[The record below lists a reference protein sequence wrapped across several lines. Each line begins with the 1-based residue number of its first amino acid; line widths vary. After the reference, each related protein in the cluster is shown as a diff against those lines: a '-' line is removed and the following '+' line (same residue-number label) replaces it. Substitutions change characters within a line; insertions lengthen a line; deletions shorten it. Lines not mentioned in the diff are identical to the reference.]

1 MDTLAAFAMGMAN
14 KDKELMVFDWD
25 KAANIIKDRKPHLV
39 VAGLAEDMEYT
50 SGVIYENGKVLS
62 GNETYTYLS
71 STWAIPTLVIDN
83 HEEIECYK
91 MKSGTPNWDSDTY
104 WPQSSLDILNS

>member
-25 KAANIIKDRKPHLV
+25 KAANIIKDRKPRLA
-39 VAGLAEDMEYT
+39 VAGLAGDMEYT

-62 GNETYTYLS
+62 RNETYTYLS

-83 HEEIECYK
+83 REEIECYK

>member
-1 MDTLAAFAMGMAN
+1 MDTLAAFAMAIAN

-25 KAANIIKDRKPHLV
+25 KAANIIKERKPHSV

-62 GNETYTYLS
+62 RNETYTYLS

>member
-1 MDTLAAFAMGMAN
+1 
-14 KDKELMVFDWD
+14 
-25 KAANIIKDRKPHLV
+25 
-39 VAGLAEDMEYT
+39 MEHT
-50 SGVIYENGKVLS
+50 GGVIYENGKVLS

-83 HEEIECYK
+83 HEYIKCYK

-104 WPQSSLDILNS
+104 WYQSSLYILNS

>member
-14 KDKELMVFDWD
+14 KNKELMVFDWD

-39 VAGLAEDMEYT
+39 VAGLAGDMEYT
-50 SGVIYENGKVLS
+50 SGVIYKNGKVLS
-62 GNETYTYLS
+62 RNETYTYLS

-83 HEEIECYK
+83 REEIECYK

>member
-25 KAANIIKDRKPHLV
+25 KAANIIKYRKPHSV
-39 VAGLAEDMEYT
+39 VAGLAGDMEYT

-62 GNETYTYLS
+62 RNETYTYLS
-71 STWAIPTLVIDN
+71 STWAIPILVIDN